1 MSKVF
6 IKRFDNIGMFEDG
19 RWATMIEWCKNN
31 LYHGGYYE
39 PNWYAQYPTFY
50 FKDEQEYILFLLR
63 WS

>member
-1 MSKVF
+1 
-6 IKRFDNIGMFEDG
+6 MFEDG